1 MNMNYYFIS
10 SYVTKIMLRW
20 KSNIMASACCLTA
33 KMEFQTIWRPPF
45 LYVLSQ
51 RWKFNM
57 ASVCPLCFITKMEM
71 QTNGVRHSLCLITK
85 MEIHYG
91 VRLSVMFDHKDGNSK
106 VWHPL
111 LFSNFTKIEM

>member
-1 MNMNYYFIS
+1 
-10 SYVTKIMLRW
+10 
-20 KSNIMASACCLTA
+20 
-33 KMEFQTIWRPPF
+33 
-45 LYVLSQ
+45 
-51 RWKFNM
+51 M
-57 ASVCPLCFITKMEM
+57 ASVCPLCFITKMEIQTIWHPSLTKMEM